1 MNKNTPIQQSYNK
14 HVYIKQDKIMKET
27 KVTMFRKNSE
37 KIKRENN
44 VNCQEHQ
51 QMKTSTYREKTHL
64 LITIAI
70 T

>member
-1 MNKNTPIQQSYNK
+1 
-14 HVYIKQDKIMKET
+14 MKET

-44 VNCQEHQ
+44 VNRQEHQ

-64 LITIAI
+64 LITTAI